1 MAFFFAQSQKP
12 SGPDTR
18 RAFPNRSD
26 CANNTGELVL
36 RALRRRV
43 VDSGRTDRFVF
54 SRHTPIRRSFP
65 AAQRKPETVSK
76 SVLLVDGRCYG
87 TMGCQGP
94 DGAAVRDDV

>member
-1 MAFFFAQSQKP
+1 MALFFAQSQKP

-26 CANNTGELVL
+26 CANNTGNWSSVPYGDEWW
-36 RALRRRV
+36 
-43 VDSGRTDRFVF
+43 
-54 SRHTPIRRSFP
+54 TPGGQIVWFFTAHCNSPIFP

-94 DGAAVRDDV
+94 DGADVRDDV